1 MQSDFH
7 RRARLLIDHAHVV
20 GISPEEESWLNIHT
34 INCTECRDYAE
45 ITARVIQGLGSFS
58 FEVDPGLTERV
69 QKALTRSAEAVAASR
84 VLRRKFFSGAVIAL
98 LLTLVGSLASW
109 EAGALVTAQIH
120 ISPWTWKTGVVLW
133 SLPSLCVALVLISG
147 WPYLA
152 GSSDEERE
160 VA

>member
-1 MQSDFH
+1 MQNDFH
-7 RRARLLIDHAHVV
+7 RRARLLIDQAHVV

-45 ITARVIQGLGSFS
+45 ITERVIQGLGSFS

-69 QKALTRSAEAVAASR
+69 QKALTRSAEAVATSHVVR
-84 VLRRKFFSGAVIAL
+84 QKFFSGAVISL

-109 EAGALVTAQIH
+109 EAAALVAAQIH

-152 GSSDEERE
+152 GNSYEKRE